1 VIEKGKNEGRRALGK
16 GLEALIPGAGA
27 PGRPP
32 ASPREY
38 FQCPVDRIQPDP
50 DQPRRK
56 FDKDALDELV
66 ESIRGQGVIQP
77 LIVRRQRDGYVLIAG
92 ERRWRAAQLAGLKEV
107 PVVIK
112 EATAKEA
119 FEMALVE
126 NLQREDLNPIEEAE
140 AYKRLIDEHGYTQ
153 TEVADRIG
161 RDRSTVTNSLRLLG
175 LPAEVRGMVLDGEL
189 TEGHARALLQ
199 AGAAGAITALAKKVV
214 ARGMS
219 VREAERQ
226 ARAAS
231 SVSAKGQRAGG
242 AKAAEP
248 SAQVRNLEER
258 LRRALGAKAVI
269 ADRRGKGRVEIH
281 YTSYEELDTILEKI
295 LR

>member
-1 VIEKGKNEGRRALGK
+1 MERGKNEGRRALGK
-16 GLEALIPGAGA
+16 GLEALIPGAGSA
-27 PGRPP
+27 ARP
-32 ASPREY
+32 AIAPREY

-56 FDKDALDELV
+56 FDPAALNELV

-77 LIVRRQRDGYVLIAG
+77 LIVRRLRDGYVLIAG

-112 EATAKEA
+112 DATDKEA

-140 AYKRLIDEHGYTQ
+140 AYKRLIEEHGYTQ
-153 TEVADRIG
+153 VEVAERIG
-161 RDRSTVTNSLRLLG
+161 RDRSTVSNSLRLLG
-175 LPAEVRGMVLDGEL
+175 LPTEVRGMVLDGEL

-199 AGAAGAITALAKKVV
+199 AGSAQAITSLAKKVA
-214 ARGMS
+214 ARGLS
-219 VREAERQ
+219 VREAERA
-226 ARAAS
+226 ARTVSSGAS
-231 SVSAKGQRAGG
+231 GKGKAVPAKPE
-242 AKAAEP
+242 K
-248 SAQVRNLEER
+248 SAQVRTLTER
-258 LRRALGAKAVI
+258 LQRALGAKVVI
-269 ADRRGKGRVEIH
+269 ADRRGKGRLEIH
-281 YTSYEELDTILEKI
+281 YTSYEELDAILDKI